1 MQEKRVFVIC
11 FGEGFEIEDDK
22 VGFMLFEY
30 SNGKAIQICSCTCFG
45 GLSSGY
51 VSIFVIKFHIYIYIK
66 FIDLVKI
73 SSSVIPHV
81 WLMRKHRK
89 IAGI

>member
-51 VSIFVIKFHIYIYIK
+51 VSIFVIKFHIYIYI
-66 FIDLVKI
+66 
-73 SSSVIPHV
+73 
-81 WLMRKHRK
+81 
-89 IAGI
+89 